1 MRDNA
6 KKLYDVTINLIL
18 IINHSYK
25 LRLAIKN
32 SSFFYIKKGQD
43 PYKRNYV
50 DMHIKYGWICNPRKP
65 LFMGNV
71 F

>member
-50 DMHIKYGWICNPRKP
+50 DMHIKYG
-65 LFMGNV
+65 
-71 F
+71 